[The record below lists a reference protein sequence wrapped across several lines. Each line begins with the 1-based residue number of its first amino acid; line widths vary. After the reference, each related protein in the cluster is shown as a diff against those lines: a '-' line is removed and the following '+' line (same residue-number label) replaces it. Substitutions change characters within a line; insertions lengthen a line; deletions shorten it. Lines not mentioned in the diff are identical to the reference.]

1 MPMRLLRSKTA
12 IPPALISFVLLG
24 LVLVVLLWFW
34 REQQSAQ
41 RWVEHTLGVKEDLS
55 TLMSLVQDAE
65 TGQRGYLLT
74 NESPYLE
81 PYTLALSEYGPIL
94 DEVQREVADNKVQQ
108 DNLAEL
114 RQRIQRRLE
123 LLNEGII
130 KHDAGDRAGAAA
142 VVADGR
148 GKVEMDAVRAIIA
161 RMKVSEDGLLVERQA
176 EAASTAQW
184 IFTCVI
190 VAIILFLSLAS
201 LSIMQARQRRGEI
214 EQARDT
220 LQKSND
226 ILIAEIAN
234 REKIEHQLRQAQ
246 KMEALG
252 QLTGGVAHDFNN
264 MLAIIVGAL
273 NILRRR
279 LERGEKDIGSFID
292 AALQGA
298 HRATQL
304 TQRLLAFSRQQALE
318 PQALDSNKLISGM
331 SDLLRRTLGE
341 IIQVEIVLAG
351 GLWKTFVDPG
361 QLESAVLNIA
371 VNARDA
377 MGPGGKLTIETANAY
392 LDENY
397 EAAHADVKAGQ
408 YVLICITDT
417 GLGMEPEVIAKAFDP
432 FFTTKAPGKGTGLG
446 LSQVH
451 GFVKQSGGH
460 VKIYSEPNQGTTL
473 KIYMPRYHGDA
484 EEAVERRPGSEE
496 QMPQAKE
503 NEVVLVVED
512 EEAVRMVTVEGLRD
526 LGYNVLHASGAAE
539 ALRLLEAN
547 PGVTLLFTDV
557 VMPEVNGRQ
566 LADQARKLYPTLK
579 VVFTTGYTRNAVVH
593 NGILDAGVKL
603 LGKPF
608 TLYDLARAIRD
619 GIDAR

>member
-12 IPPALISFVLLG
+12 IPPALVSFVLLG

-41 RWVEHTLGVKEDLS
+41 RWVEHTLVVKEDLS
-55 TLMSLVQDAE
+55 SLMSLMQDAE

-81 PYTLALSEYGPIL
+81 PYTLALSEYGPGL
-94 DEVQREVADNKVQQ
+94 DELQRELADNKIQQ

-130 KHDAGDRAGAAA
+130 KHDAGDTAGAAR

-161 RMKVSEDGLLVERQA
+161 RMKASEDGLLVERQA

-184 IFTCVI
+184 LFTCVI
-190 VAIILFLSLAS
+190 VAIILVLTLAS
-201 LSIMQARQRRGEI
+201 LSITQARQRRAEI
-214 EQARDT
+214 EQARDV

-226 ILIAEIAN
+226 KLIAEIAN

-377 MGPGGKLTIETANAY
+377 MGSGGKLTIETANAY

-397 EAAHADVKAGQ
+397 ESGHADVKAGQ
-408 YVLICITDT
+408 YVLISITDT
-417 GLGMEPEVIAKAFDP
+417 GPGMDPEVIAKAFDP

-484 EEAVERRPGSEE
+484 EEALERRPGGEE

-526 LGYNVLHASGAAE
+526 LGYTVLHASGAAE

-557 VMPEVNGRQ
+557 VMPEINGRQ